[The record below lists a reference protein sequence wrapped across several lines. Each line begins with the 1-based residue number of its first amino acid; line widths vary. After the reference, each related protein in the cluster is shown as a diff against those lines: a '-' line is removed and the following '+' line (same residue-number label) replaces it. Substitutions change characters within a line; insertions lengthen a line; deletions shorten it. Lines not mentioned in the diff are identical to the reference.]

1 MWNFQWELSY
11 EKYHCKNGIHESAL
25 NYLFLT
31 LCSWDRV
38 LISIRGDLKPIKGD
52 GWGSHD
58 TSHGVEGLVS
68 MPGQFPLWVFVRYVS
83 RAPWR
88 RHFGYIV
95 LFLFSYNY
103 LAAACCA
110 LQVVNFLLKQK
121 ITVVRRQQK
130 PKTRLTMS
138 EVGGMQLECVG
149 ESLLG
154 LMFNTHL
161 KGNNDLGYS

>member
-110 LQVVNFLLKQK
+110 LQVVNFLLKQRK
-121 ITVVRRQQK
+121 SQLSEGSKNQKQGWQWVRWEGC
-130 PKTRLTMS
+130 S
-138 EVGGMQLECVG
+138 
-149 ESLLG
+149 
-154 LMFNTHL
+154 
-161 KGNNDLGYS
+161 